1 MGKKTLGVT
10 STKRP
15 KSAGNFT
22 RTSAITGLARLLTS
36 DVEVAV
42 SPLDEGTQK
51 IDVLGTILRDLS
63 IRIKVTKT
71 I

>member
-15 KSAGNFT
+15 KMEGNT
-22 RTSAITGLARLLTS
+22 RQTSANTGPAWLLTS

-42 SPLDEGTQK
+42 SPLDEVTQK
-51 IDVLGTILRDLS
+51 IDVLVST
-63 IRIKVTKT
+63 
-71 I
+71 